1 MRWTVR
7 GNDSCSGPTLCLWL
21 SNLPPRRRSAEDT
34 QDDVAAMHKA
44 IGQLPHDQ
52 QAILSLF
59 YVEELSIRNIAEALS
74 LPVCTVKS
82 RLHYARNN
90 LKEVI
95 ARRNQ

>member
-1 MRWTVR
+1 MPLVVE
-7 GNDSCSGPTLCLWL
+7 PAAKEA
-21 SNLPPRRRSAEDT
+21 SAEDT
-34 QDDVAAMHKA
+34 QDDVATIREA

-74 LPVCTVKS
+74 LPVGTVKS

-95 ARRNQ
+95 ERRNQ